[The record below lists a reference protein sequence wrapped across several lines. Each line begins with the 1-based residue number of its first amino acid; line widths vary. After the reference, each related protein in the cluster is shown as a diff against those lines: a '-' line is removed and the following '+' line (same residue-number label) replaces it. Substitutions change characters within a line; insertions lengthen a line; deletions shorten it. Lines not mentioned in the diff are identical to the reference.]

1 VTNREA
7 GSVTDYDSDSYQQ
20 IGTRMV
26 PAHPNGL
33 ALDAE
38 NNVLYVTIKSGD
50 DEVKGA
56 KESVARIEL

>member
-1 VTNREA
+1 M
-7 GSVTDYDSDSYQQ
+7 TDYDSDSYQQ

-26 PAHPNGL
+26 PAHPNSL